1 MIVIQSWQA
10 TADSITDRV
19 IKKVT
24 IILLYSSLHLPHSIV
39 YEVEPVK

>member
-10 TADSITDRV
+10 TADSIYRQSN
-19 IKKVT
+19 KKSHNNIVAQFFA
-24 IILLYSSLHLPHSIV
+24 SSHSIV

>member
-19 IKKVT
+19 IKKSHNNIVVQFFA
-24 IILLYSSLHLPHSIV
+24 SSHSIV

>member
-10 TADSITDRV
+10 TADSN
-19 IKKVT
+19 KKSHNNIVVQFFA
-24 IILLYSSLHLPHSIV
+24 SSHSIV